1 MTGQVAFL
9 TQLLAL
15 TLLRLRCVLR
25 SGGSRMLGS
34 ERVSGIRQQDTGH
47 GLGQAGCSHQAGARV
62 KSQHFRT
69 ELPWPARSTEIS
81 AQRRERGAG
90 QLRLTPAPSVII
102 VKVVCSLRLRS
113 HTQDR
118 ARAEPQP
125 VPEPEPWHHNRSPL
139 ILTVTYKPPR
149 GEEQWVHSI
158 ESDS

>member
-1 MTGQVAFL
+1 
-9 TQLLAL
+9 
-15 TLLRLRCVLR
+15 
-25 SGGSRMLGS
+25 MLGS

-47 GLGQAGCSHQAGARV
+47 GLGQAGCSHQAGSRV

-69 ELPWPARSTEIS
+69 ELPWPARSAEIS
-81 AQRRERGAG
+81 AERRERERGAG

-139 ILTVTYKPPR
+139 ILTVTYKPLR
-149 GEEQWVHSI
+149 GEEQWVHSL